1 MLKVIGTARMTRD
14 VTISTVYINGT
25 AKSVLNNALAGRNS
39 KGETTFIDFS
49 SWDGTAELM
58 GRYLKK
64 GDQFTLVGD
73 LRNRIIKG
81 ADGKDRTVPFVLIEQ
96 FEFIGNKRDETKG
109 IFDDDSDAYF
119 LFENK
124 DLEQN

>member
-1 MLKVIGTARMTRD
+1 MLKVIGTARITRD
-14 VTISTVYINGT
+14 VTIAKVDINGIP
-25 AKSVLNNALAGRNS
+25 KSVLNNALAGRNS

-73 LRNRIIKG
+73 LRNRTIKG
-81 ADGKDRTVPFVLIEQ
+81 TDGKDRTVPFVLIEQ
-96 FEFIGNKRDETKG
+96 FEFIGNKREDTKNIPDEDG
-109 IFDDDSDAYF
+109 DVYF
-119 LFENK
+119 LFEDK
-124 DLEQN
+124 DLDQN